1 MTWGGRLLKL
11 GSETK
16 EGPGVEEGTGE
27 SLGGALLWLLERYR
41 EAVSQGKL
49 AVSSREVKATV
60 TEGSQ
65 GRDAFS
71 PRGSR
76 RKGGPWG
83 QGQGVSPG
91 KAATVPFSSGCK
103 CHGDRRV
110 SAEIKRSCL
119 GRGTGVL

>member
-16 EGPGVEEGTGE
+16 EGPGVEEGTGK
-27 SLGGALLWLLERYR
+27 SLGSALLWLLERYR

-49 AVSSREVKATV
+49 AVSSRGVKATV

-83 QGQGVSPG
+83 QGQGSM
-91 KAATVPFSSGCK
+91 
-103 CHGDRRV
+103 
-110 SAEIKRSCL
+110 
-119 GRGTGVL
+119 GVLQSKSALHLCPEGLLSFYSG